1 MYWLVRLERE
11 REREREFVCV
21 CVRKAYRQ
29 HNTYISD
36 SFSCLAEDV
45 VVKCN
50 GLVVGLKL
58 VNLTDLFCIFVEPIE
73 MHSSNLQ

>member
-1 MYWLVRLERE
+1 M
-11 REREREFVCV
+11 CV
-21 CVRKAYRQ
+21 CVRETKEAFKQ
-29 HNTYISD
+29 HTISTHFSD
-36 SFSCLAEDV
+36 GFSCLAEDV

>member
-11 REREREFVCV
+11 RERERESVCV
-21 CVRKAYRQ
+21 CKKSYRQ

>member
-1 MYWLVRLERE
+1 MRE
-11 REREREFVCV
+11 SESVCV
-21 CVRKAYRQ
+21 YID
-29 HNTYISD
+29 YISD

-73 MHSSNLQ
+73 MQPTMNTRTSACELVRLRKARASINE